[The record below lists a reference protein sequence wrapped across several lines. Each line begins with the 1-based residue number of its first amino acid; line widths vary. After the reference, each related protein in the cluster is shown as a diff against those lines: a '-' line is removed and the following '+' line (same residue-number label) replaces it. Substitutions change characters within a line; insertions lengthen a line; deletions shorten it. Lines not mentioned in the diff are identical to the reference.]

1 MKTAWTRMLGL
12 GMLSCALAC
21 VVTVDGDDDGIGARG
36 GSAGRGGTSNSGG
49 SSASAGTGALGG
61 SSASGAGGSPD
72 SGVDFPPPTC
82 EPEDGDELD
91 ECVQCF
97 KRNCCSEWL
106 GCDDQNCTLEW
117 ISVAECLEEQEVP
130 GEDELGMCISEASEA
145 ADGFVQSNTQALID
159 CALEPVDDGGIGTRC
174 SVECFGS
181 DIILD

>member
-21 VVTVDGDDDGIGARG
+21 VVTVDGDDDDGFGGRA
-36 GSAGRGGTSNSGG
+36 GSAGRGGSNNSGG
-49 SSASAGTGALGG
+49 SSASAGTSPFAGSGG
-61 SSASGAGGSPD
+61 SMD
-72 SGVDFPPPTC
+72 SGVDFPAPTC
-82 EPEDGDELD
+82 DPEDGDELD

-159 CALEPVDDGGIGTRC
+159 CALEPVDDAGFGTRC

-181 DIILD
+181 DIILE